1 MLMRN
6 IKPKKLTN
14 FVLMEIIIKYLTKYK
29 VSYPKKDLIRST
41 DSFLSFM
48 YLFRQQLVST
58 YFLPAL

>member
-1 MLMRN
+1 MRN

-29 VSYPKKDLIRST
+29 VSYPKKELIRST
-41 DSFLSFM
+41 DSFLSFI
-48 YLFRQQLVST
+48 YLFSQQLVST

>member
-41 DSFLSFM
+41 DSFLSFI
-48 YLFRQQLVST
+48 YLFSQQLVST